1 MKYSR
6 LLLEEFAAERHARA
20 GRVKSGIVACYG
32 LEDWIQI
39 VEMSS
44 IRHDYVVRGNSW
56 QFRPWIISLLSAH
69 SSALIARLA
78 QNNLAARAE
87 SRSQLPQSS
96 QPGVQ
101 LFQAPAVLGSHSSM
115 QQPCHLCR
123 GLAVLAAAAAAVAA
137 MPSGSSRRSP
147 ERHTTVSEA
156 GQVLPSAKRTT

>member
-1 MKYSR
+1 M
-6 LLLEEFAAERHARA
+6 LAERHAGA

-137 MPSGSSRRSP
+137 MPECP
-147 ERHTTVSEA
+147 
-156 GQVLPSAKRTT
+156 KDK

>member
-1 MKYSR
+1 M
-6 LLLEEFAAERHARA
+6 LEEFAAERHARA

-147 ERHTTVSEA
+147 ERQTTVSEA
-156 GQVLPSAKRTT
+156 GQVLSSAKRTT

>member
-1 MKYSR
+1 M
-6 LLLEEFAAERHARA
+6 LEEFAAERHARA

-39 VEMSS
+39 LEMSS

-69 SSALIARLA
+69 SSALTALSRLAQA

-147 ERHTTVSEA
+147 ERQTTVSEA
-156 GQVLPSAKRTT
+156 GQVLSSAKRTT

>member
-1 MKYSR
+1 MR
-6 LLLEEFAAERHARA
+6 L
-20 GRVKSGIVACYG
+20 
-32 LEDWIQI
+32 Q
-39 VEMSS
+39 
-44 IRHDYVVRGNSW
+44 
-56 QFRPWIISLLSAH
+56 
-69 SSALIARLA
+69 RLA

-137 MPSGSSRRSP
+137 MPECPKEVADGAQSGTPQPQRPVKSCQAQNVPHDRKTCGRRRRARAAAPMCPSSSSRAHTTSCRVEGQSELSCGGRERAHTNPHPQWAAAHSP
-147 ERHTTVSEA
+147 EYFRCW
-156 GQVLPSAKRTT
+156 

>member
-1 MKYSR
+1 
-6 LLLEEFAAERHARA
+6 LLAERHAGA

-147 ERHTTVSEA
+147 ERQTTVSEA
-156 GQVLPSAKRTT
+156 GQVLSSAKRTT

>member
-69 SSALIARLA
+69 SSALTALGAEQSSRKSRVTFTAASVI
-78 QNNLAARAE
+78 AAR
-87 SRSQLPQSS
+87 SS
-96 QPGVQ
+96 IV
-101 LFQAPAVLGSHSSM
+101 
-115 QQPCHLCR
+115 
-123 GLAVLAAAAAAVAA
+123 
-137 MPSGSSRRSP
+137 SGSSCSRQP
-147 ERHTTVSEA
+147 
-156 GQVLPSAKRTT
+156 Q

>member
-1 MKYSR
+1 M
-6 LLLEEFAAERHARA
+6 LAERHAGA